1 MENLTVVSPF
11 TNITRIEYQGQLV
24 LTTAQL
30 AQFYETT
37 HETIWQNF
45 RRNQDRFVEE
55 KHMFTLHGLEL
66 RNFRVE
72 MEKLYLTDCQ
82 VQISPMARTFYLWT
96 RRGAARHAKMLT
108 TDRAWE
114 VFEMLED
121 AYFNPPKPQK
131 KSQHVLALELQR
143 ARELRRL
150 ADRTDDPN
158 ERERLIDEA
167 TKILSS
173 SPR

>member
-1 MENLTVVSPF
+1 MENLTVASPF

-30 AQFYETT
+30 AQFYECNE
-37 HETIWQNF
+37 HQIRQNF
-45 RRNQDRFVEE
+45 ANNSDRFAEE
-55 KHMFTLHGLEL
+55 KHMFTLRGLEL
-66 RNFRVE
+66 RNFKRSFAENYPVGT
-72 MEKLYLTDCQ
+72 LVDNIYSAPVL
-82 VQISPMARTFYLWT
+82 RLWT
-96 RRGAARHAKMLT
+96 RRGAARHAKMLS
-108 TDRAWE
+108 TDMAWD
-114 VFEMLED
+114 VFERLED

-158 ERERLIDEA
+158 ERERLLGEA
-167 TKILSS
+167 TKILTSS
-173 SPR
+173 LR